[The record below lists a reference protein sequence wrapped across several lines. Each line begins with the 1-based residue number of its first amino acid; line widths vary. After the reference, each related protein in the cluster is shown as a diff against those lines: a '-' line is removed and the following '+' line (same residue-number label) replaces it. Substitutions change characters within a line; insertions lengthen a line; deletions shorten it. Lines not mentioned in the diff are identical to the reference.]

1 MLLKITDI
9 EVMSVYGLEV
19 KTQNSL
25 KEISN
30 LEKTN
35 LTRVFANQIKTGIDG
50 ENDSC
55 HVRSRAFNSKST

>member
-1 MLLKITDI
+1 
-9 EVMSVYGLEV
+9 MSVYGLEV